1 MGFSATRVVLISLFL
16 IVGMLVPGII
26 WQPKGSFEPWSI
38 KESDFPHNGSSEER
52 AAFLLNY
59 AILAP
64 SIYNTQPWRF
74 YVSPDEILILA
85 DESRW
90 LEAADGNKREM
101 YLAIGGAIE
110 NLIIAADHFGYES
123 TVSYF
128 PEPVLSSSNLSE
140 SYDIVARVSLQPN
153 ALTDA
158 APSMDPRLFSAITS
172 RETIASL
179 KSNESPLRQKGM
191 DRDMDKLVEAI
202 GSLNTDRDISIII
215 SGDPMTR
222 ERFLDLT
229 EAADRAMY
237 SNITFKSELGHWLSQ
252 GGMGPT
258 GFQARIEQIKIAF
271 LDSVPGQIEMD
282 TEIINSSP
290 YLGFITSSKNDREFQ
305 VRAGRLLERISL
317 LSSSYGSSLE
327 PMGRA
332 LQSEETESGAYG
344 LLAEINGT
352 ANGSIVQQIFCL
364 RSEGPASV
372 LTPRRPLE
380 EALV

>member
-1 MGFSATRVVLISLFL
+1 MGMSATRVVLISLFL

-38 KESDFPHNGSSEER
+38 NETDFPHNGSSEKR
-52 AAFLLNY
+52 ASFLLNY

-74 YVSPDEILILA
+74 YVSPDEILIFA

-110 NLIIAADHFGYES
+110 NLIVAADHFGYKS
-123 TVSYF
+123 AVSYF
-128 PEPVLSSSNLSE
+128 PEPTLSNSNLSE
-140 SYDIVARVSLQPN
+140 SNDIVARVSLQPG
-153 ALTDA
+153 AL
-158 APSMDPRLFSAITS
+158 PSMDSRLFSAIT
-172 RETIASL
+172 RQETNTSHMV
-179 KSNESPLRQKGM
+179 NESLIGQKGM
-191 DRDMDKLVEAI
+191 DEEMNEFVKAI
-202 GSLNTDRDISIII
+202 EELNTDRDTSIIL
-215 SGDPMTR
+215 SADPGIR
-222 ERFLDLT
+222 KGLLNLT
-229 EAADRAMY
+229 EAADRALY
-237 SNITFKSELGHWLSQ
+237 SDITYKSELGHWLSQ
-252 GGMGPT
+252 GGMGST
-258 GFQARIEQIKIAF
+258 GFQAKIDQIKVAF

-290 YLGFITSSKNDREFQ
+290 YLGFITSSKNDREYQ

-332 LQSEETESGAYG
+332 LQTAETESGVAR
-344 LLAEINGT
+344 LLAREET
-352 ANGSIVQQIFCL
+352 ATNSSVVQIFCL
-364 RSEGPASV
+364 RTGGPASEP
-372 LTPRRPLE
+372 TPRRPVDEVL
-380 EALV
+380 L